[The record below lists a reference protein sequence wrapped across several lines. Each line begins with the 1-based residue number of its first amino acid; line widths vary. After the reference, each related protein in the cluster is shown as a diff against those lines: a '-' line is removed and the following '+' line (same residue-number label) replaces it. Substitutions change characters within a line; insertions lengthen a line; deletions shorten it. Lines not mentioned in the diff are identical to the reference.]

1 MDSKNSDAAAEHLEL
16 SSPSVE
22 ASQPLAGEVEYRVS
36 RMTLLALVLM
46 SLSWGTCTLANV
58 GPSSTYSS
66 AVAELGGQPISSW
79 IPNAALFPL
88 IGLQPVWGSFADRY
102 GKKWFIVAGGVVGI
116 LGNIVAATAKR
127 TEAVIGGQALNG
139 IGSSLLLLVIPASME
154 VVPAKQR
161 SFVQGGTGLVNGL
174 MSIVGIITAG
184 AFAQISI
191 TGWRWVYYFNAV
203 FFAISGSGTYLFYR
217 PPPPMLMREREAGRS
232 ALKDVDFIGMLTLLF
247 GVVGVVLALTWGGN
261 VYPWNSA
268 AVVASLVV
276 GVFFLAVF
284 GAYGSNFGIKNGILD
299 HRFFE
304 SRNFPIVASVAFID
318 GMLLYG
324 VNSFL
329 PIKVSGVF
337 TDNAM
342 TVNLYLLPLNL
353 LVLVGIAVSSYVL
366 GVTKHYRTILIPSVF
381 LLALFCGLL
390 ALVTPSRKVLLL
402 VFTALIGF
410 GVGVTTVIPVVVMSY
425 SVPSHLLGTAG
436 TMFASCRALGG
447 TIGITIFTAIYSKAQ
462 SGVATGDKASTAK
475 SFQFV
480 WVANAVIGVSAGLL
494 TLFLQPVSHQM
505 TAHVESALESGKV
518 RDGQGA

>member
-1 MDSKNSDAAAEHLEL
+1 MESKNSDAGAQHFEL
-16 SSPSVE
+16 SPE
-22 ASQPLAGEVEYRVS
+22 DASQPDAGEVEYKLS
-36 RMTLLALVLM
+36 RMTLLALVFM

-66 AVAELGGQPISSW
+66 ATAELGGQAISSW

-88 IGLQPVWGSFADRY
+88 IGLQPIWGSFADRY

-116 LGNIVAATAKR
+116 MGNIVAATAKK

-154 VVPAKQR
+154 IVPAKHR
-161 SFVQGGTGLVNGL
+161 SFAQGGTGLVNGL
-174 MSIVGIITAG
+174 MSIVGITTAG
-184 AFAQISI
+184 AFAQIST

-203 FFAISGSGTYLFYR
+203 FFAISGTGIYLFYR
-217 PPPPMLMREREAGRS
+217 PPPPMLMRGREAGRS
-232 ALKDVDFIGMLTLLF
+232 TLEDVDFIGMLTLLF

-261 VYPWNSA
+261 AYPWGSA
-268 AVVASLVV
+268 AVIASLVV
-276 GVFFLAVF
+276 GVSFLAVF
-284 GAYGSNFGIKNGILD
+284 GAYEALAITNGILD

-329 PIKVSGVF
+329 PIEVSGVF
-337 TDNAM
+337 TNNAM

-366 GVTKHYRTILIPSVF
+366 GVTKHYRTILILSVF

-390 ALVTPSRKVLLL
+390 ALVTPSRDVMLL

-425 SVPSHLLGTAG
+425 SVPSHLL
-436 TMFASCRALGG
+436 
-447 TIGITIFTAIYSKAQ
+447 Y
-462 SGVATGDKASTAK
+462 D
-475 SFQFV
+475 
-480 WVANAVIGVSAGLL
+480 
-494 TLFLQPVSHQM
+494 
-505 TAHVESALESGKV
+505 
-518 RDGQGA
+518 